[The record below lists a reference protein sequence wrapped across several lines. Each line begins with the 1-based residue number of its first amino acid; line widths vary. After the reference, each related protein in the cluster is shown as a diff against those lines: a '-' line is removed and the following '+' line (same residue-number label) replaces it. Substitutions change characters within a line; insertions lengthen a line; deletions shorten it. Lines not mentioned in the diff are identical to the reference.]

1 MEGDNSNTTF
11 VREIKIDDYEKDT
24 VDNTLVIVESS
35 NLKYGTGAKIWE
47 ASVCLA
53 KTLSYMQE

>member
-24 VDNTLVIVESS
+24 IDNTLVIVESS
-35 NLKYGTGAKIWE
+35 NLQYGTGAKIW
-47 ASVCLA
+47 
-53 KTLSYMQE
+53 